1 MEIQK
6 YAELTD
12 RRTRVGAIKKGRCA
26 STYSKSIS
34 INLYKIERMLSFCCE
49 SGGSADLKW
58 RGGDGKHCNG
68 ARLLWIDVEIKR
80 KCSYVGIWWARRGV
94 GFEGVGI

>member
-1 MEIQK
+1 MEIRK

-26 STYSKSIS
+26 SKYSKSIS

-49 SGGSADLKW
+49 SGGSADGI
-58 RGGDGKHCNG
+58 RGRFEVEGRRWKTLQWCEIALDRCGDREKM
-68 ARLLWIDVEIKR
+68 
-80 KCSYVGIWWARRGV
+80 
-94 GFEGVGI
+94 